1 VAIPVPST
9 KAECR
14 RVFESDDVDA
24 LTNLFGRTQ
33 ISLLQSTFT
42 INEEKHA
49 VELLGIPVVKTTAML
64 EEDFLIAIQNYIISH
79 PRPPSLTSTAPQN
92 VSHSAPHASAVAVQ
106 PSSLPAHS
114 VPVQVSSFTPSSSA
128 STAPAFAGQGIG
140 RKDKVS
146 RNKCK
151 HCDILPH

>member
-1 VAIPVPST
+1 
-9 KAECR
+9 
-14 RVFESDDVDA
+14 VDA
-24 LTNLFGRTQ
+24 LSNLFGRTQ

-79 PRPPSLTSTAPQN
+79 PRPPSLTSTALQN
-92 VSHSAPHASAVAVQ
+92 VSHSAPHASAVAVQPHAVAAQ